1 MNVSIWRKRLVFL
14 LLALVIFAVD
24 QATKYPFRSSWIE
37 GQTLPIF
44 PFLSFTYVH
53 NTGSLFGIFQG
64 QAGILG
70 VVSLLISLGIVVYAW
85 RLPRN
90 SGWLPYITLGFLLG
104 GATGNML
111 DRLVYGFVVDFFDI
125 QWGGRNVWPVFNV
138 ADIAVD
144 VAIGLFILL
153 AFIEPSPEKVRAKAM
168 EDAPIDFPPSGPEL
182 EQEGQDPPRSV

>member
-1 MNVSIWRKRLVFL
+1 MNVSVWRKRLVFL

-24 QATKYPFRSSWIE
+24 QATKYPFRSSWLE
-37 GQTLPIF
+37 GQTLSVF

-70 VVSLLISLGIVVYAW
+70 VVSLLISLGIVAYAW

-90 SGWLPYITLGFLLG
+90 SGWLPYVTLGFLLG

-144 VAIGLFILL
+144 VAIGLFVLL
-153 AFIEPSPEKVRAKAM
+153 AFIEPSPEKAQAAALD
-168 EDAPIDFPPSGPEL
+168 DAPVDAIEQPAETPE
-182 EQEGQDPPRSV
+182 PPRSV